1 RWVEHRPGGGHSR
14 PHGRTATVA
23 VSPPAGGRSQCS
35 GTRSRSKQWIIIVR
49 LVLSGREEIPSVT
62 SSDMAPDRSTSQPGV
77 DLPGSRHG
85 GLEAAQ
91 DQQHQLDQE
100 QAHVTAV
107 HTQPA
112 ELAAQ
117 TRRRT
122 GAVGTHQNRSER
134 DAFATLYEDR
144 LAQLGSVEDRL
155 VFGRLDLRDGQR
167 RYVGRIGISDAEHH
181 PLLTD
186 WRAPAARPFYQAT
199 AAEPGEVVLRRHLQ
213 TKGRT
218 VVGLEDDLL
227 DADAVADDVVLSGE
241 GALLAALNA
250 ERTGR
255 MSDIVATI
263 QAEQDAIIR
272 SPLDGVLVVE
282 GGPGTGKTAVA

>member
-1 RWVEHRPGGGHSR
+1 
-14 PHGRTATVA
+14 
-23 VSPPAGGRSQCS
+23 
-35 GTRSRSKQWIIIVR
+35 
-49 LVLSGREEIPSVT
+49 
-62 SSDMAPDRSTSQPGV
+62 MAPDRSTPQTGV
-77 DLPGSRHG
+77 DAASDQPRGD
-85 GLEAAQ
+85 EA
-91 DQQHQLDQE
+91 DDRQHQLNQE
-100 QAHVTAV
+100 QTHVTAV
-107 HTQPA
+107 YA
-112 ELAAQ
+112 RLDELRARAG
-117 TRRRT
+117 RRLAGVRRT

-167 RYVGRIGISDAEHH
+167 RYVGRIGISDTEHQ

-199 AAEPGEVVLRRHLQ
+199 AAHPGEVVLRRHLQ

-241 GALLAALNA
+241 
-250 ERTGR
+250 
-255 MSDIVATI
+255 
-263 QAEQDAIIR
+263 R
-272 SPLDGVLVVE
+272 SE
-282 GGPGTGKTAVA
+282 KRREWT